1 MNSYVGSF
9 KLWGV
14 LNTSLTNGS
23 YFLNIFNSYDVS
35 ALQAA
40 KFASVNAGGSYF
52 VTPNKL
58 LVGNMIAFGLVG
70 LAGSIWLTVIE
81 CQAKKKEL

>member
-1 MNSYVGSF
+1 MNSYIGSY

-14 LNTSLTNGS
+14 INTSLTNGS
-23 YFLNIFNSYDVS
+23 YYLNIYNSYDVS
-35 ALQAA
+35 ALGAG
-40 KFASVNAGGSYF
+40 KYASVNAGATYF